1 MWQDTLVSAAGR
13 QIFGPNRKLPM
24 KSLGYQATI
33 THNLRRRRRKGS
45 GISPSPPPP
54 RLFTPPTRATLR
66 MLPISVPDPSVI
78 FYFRLSGDTIPSYT
92 TWGTDWTRRTAQHEA
107 CKTMCPFWNHL
118 TQTYSMNSSLRDDQQ
133 HSWEIFTAWKRFLF
147 MTKMYLTFYTLKWTK
162 KHGFK
167 LSLKFVYVLNH
178 FHLCSTYNVRV
189 LTAITYILF
198 ITPYWVNFTFTIFS
212 IISIPSYSFR
222 YLSSQNISQTYII
235 LQDNLV
241 SFCGQ
246 LSLSIFCFL
255 CVRHFKRTLCN
266 SLD

>member
-1 MWQDTLVSAAGR
+1 
-13 QIFGPNRKLPM
+13 
-24 KSLGYQATI
+24 
-33 THNLRRRRRKGS
+33 
-45 GISPSPPPP
+45 
-54 RLFTPPTRATLR
+54 
-66 MLPISVPDPSVI
+66 MLPVSIPDPRVI

-118 TQTYSMNSSLRDDQQ
+118 TPTYSMNSSLQDDQQ
-133 HSWEIFTAWKRFLF
+133 HCWEVFKAWEHFLF
-147 MTKMYLTFYTLKWTK
+147 MTKMYLTFYTFKWTN

-167 LSLKFVYVLNH
+167 LSLKFVYVLSH
-178 FHLCSTYNVRV
+178 FHLCSTYNVGV
-189 LTAITYILF
+189 LPAITYNIHHTLLSEFHFFHILDH
-198 ITPYWVNFTFTIFS
+198 
-212 IISIPSYSFR
+212 SIPSYNFR
-222 YLSSQNISQTYII
+222 YLSSQNISQTSII

-241 SFCGQ
+241 SFYWQ

>member
-1 MWQDTLVSAAGR
+1 MWQDTLVSVAGR

-24 KSLGYQATI
+24 KSLGNQATI

-45 GISPSPPPP
+45 GISLSPPPP

-118 TQTYSMNSSLRDDQQ
+118 TQTYSMNSSLQDDQQ

-162 KHGFK
+162 NMV
-167 LSLKFVYVLNH
+167 LSCH
-178 FHLCSTYNVRV
+178 
-189 LTAITYILF
+189 
-198 ITPYWVNFTFTIFS
+198 
-212 IISIPSYSFR
+212 
-222 YLSSQNISQTYII
+222 LSSCMCWITFIY
-235 LQDNLV
+235 V
-241 SFCGQ
+241 Q
-246 LSLSIFCFL
+246 LT
-255 CVRHFKRTLCN
+255 TLEY
-266 SLD
+266 